1 MFKRYL
7 LLVMLCLT
15 IFSLVPL
22 TTSAATPPTAVGKL
36 GAIEEELYGTEQA
49 GALIERVSRLEFD
62 LYSESHSQPILERI
76 DQMYVD
82 VKGNEE
88 THAPTFVSRLN
99 AVEWMFTKAI
109 TKRPSKTR
117 LEELEKMIAGD
128 VSVGGLMGRLNA
140 LLAMVYTQGDIA
152 VEHTTLPKDSL
163 IKVSLLQEVN
173 GKLAREG
180 DIIQFRAEENIFV
193 GNLLIVPKGATGEAT
208 IVKIKHASNF
218 GRDGRVDMDFKALLT
233 IDGTIVPL
241 YLGEL
246 AKKATESQ
254 IAAAGASAAGMLVF
268 GPVGAI
274 GGLFVHGK
282 EAVIPVGTVFY
293 TQVKEDVGLNGL
305 VRQNQIADS
314 LDKFIEQNK

>member
-1 MFKRYL
+1 
-7 LLVMLCLT
+7 MLCLAV
-15 IFSLVPL
+15 ISLGVRE
-22 TTSAATPPTAVGKL
+22 TSAATPPTAVGKL
-36 GAIEEELYGTEQA
+36 GAVEEELYGTEQA

-76 DQMYVD
+76 DRMYAD
-82 VKGNEE
+82 VKGGEDV
-88 THAPTFVSRLN
+88 HAPTFVSRLN

-109 TKRPSKTR
+109 TNRPAKTR
-117 LEELEKMIAGD
+117 LEELEKMIAGEIG
-128 VSVGGLMGRLNA
+128 SGGLMGRLKA
-140 LLAMVYTQGDIA
+140 VLAMVYTQGDIT
-152 VEHTTLPKDSL
+152 VEHTTLLKDSL
-163 IKVSLLQEVN
+163 IKVSLLQDVN

-180 DIIQFRAEENIFV
+180 DIIHFRAEENIFV
-193 GNLLIVPKGATGEAT
+193 GNLLIVPKGATGAAT
-208 IVKIKHASNF
+208 IVKIKRASNF

-233 IDGTIVPL
+233 IDGTQVPL

-282 EAVIPVGTVFY
+282 EAVIPAGTVFY
-293 TQVKEDVGLNGL
+293 TQVKEDVALNGL
-305 VRQNQIADS
+305 VRKNQTADS

>member
-1 MFKRYL
+1 
-7 LLVMLCLT
+7 MLCLAV
-15 IFSLVPL
+15 ISLVPL
-22 TTSAATPPTAVGKL
+22 ETSAATPPTAVGKL
-36 GAIEEELYGTEQA
+36 GAVEEELYGTEQA

-76 DQMYVD
+76 DRMYAD
-82 VKGNEE
+82 VKGGEE
-88 THAPTFVSRLN
+88 VHAPTFVSRLN

-109 TKRPSKTR
+109 TNRPAKTR
-117 LEELEKMIAGD
+117 LEELEKMIAGEIAN
-128 VSVGGLMGRLNA
+128 GGLMGRLKA
-140 LLAMVYTQGDIA
+140 VLAMVYTQGDIA
-152 VEHTTLPKDSL
+152 VEHTTLLKDSL
-163 IKVSLLQEVN
+163 IKVSLLQDVN

-180 DIIQFRAEENIFV
+180 DIIHFRAEENIFV
-193 GNLLIVPKGATGEAT
+193 GNLLIVPKGATGAAT
-208 IVKIKHASNF
+208 IVKIKRASNF

-233 IDGTIVPL
+233 IDGTQVPL

-282 EAVIPVGTVFY
+282 EAVIPAGTVFY
-293 TQVKEDVGLNGL
+293 TQVKEDVALNGL
-305 VRQNQIADS
+305 VRKNQTADS

>member
-1 MFKRYL
+1 MFKRYI
-7 LLVMLCLT
+7 LLVMLCLAV
-15 IFSLVPL
+15 ISLGVRE
-22 TTSAATPPTAVGKL
+22 TSAATPPTAVGKL
-36 GAIEEELYGTEQA
+36 GAVEEELYGTEQA

-76 DQMYVD
+76 DRMYAD
-82 VKGNEE
+82 VKGGEE
-88 THAPTFVSRLN
+88 VHAPTFVSRLN

-109 TKRPSKTR
+109 TNRPAKTR
-117 LEELEKMIAGD
+117 LEELEKMIAGEIGN
-128 VSVGGLMGRLNA
+128 GGLMGRLKA
-140 LLAMVYTQGDIA
+140 VLAMVYTQGDIT
-152 VEHTTLPKDSL
+152 VEHTTLLKDSL
-163 IKVSLLQEVN
+163 IKVSLLQDVN

-180 DIIQFRAEENIFV
+180 DIIHFRAEENIFV
-193 GNLLIVPKGATGEAT
+193 GNLLIVPKGATGAAT
-208 IVKIKHASNF
+208 IVKIKRASNF

-233 IDGTIVPL
+233 IDGTQVPL

-282 EAVIPVGTVFY
+282 EAVIPAGTVFY
-293 TQVKEDVGLNGL
+293 TQVKEDVALNGL
-305 VRQNQIADS
+305 VRKNQTADS

>member
-1 MFKRYL
+1 
-7 LLVMLCLT
+7 MLCLAV
-15 IFSLVPL
+15 ISLGVRE
-22 TTSAATPPTAVGKL
+22 TSAATPPTAVGKL
-36 GAIEEELYGTEQA
+36 GAVEEELYGTEQA

-76 DQMYVD
+76 DRMYAD
-82 VKGNEE
+82 VKGGEE
-88 THAPTFVSRLN
+88 VHAPTFVSRLN

-109 TKRPSKTR
+109 TNRPAKTR
-117 LEELEKMIAGD
+117 LEELEKMIAGEIGN
-128 VSVGGLMGRLNA
+128 GGLMGRLKA
-140 LLAMVYTQGDIA
+140 VLAMVYTQGDIT
-152 VEHTTLPKDSL
+152 VEHTTLLKDSL
-163 IKVSLLQEVN
+163 IKVSLLQDVN

-180 DIIQFRAEENIFV
+180 DIIHFRAEENIFV
-193 GNLLIVPKGATGEAT
+193 GNLLIVPKGATGAAT
-208 IVKIKHASNF
+208 IVKIKRASNF

-233 IDGTIVPL
+233 IDGTQVPL

-282 EAVIPVGTVFY
+282 EAVIPAGTVFY
-293 TQVKEDVGLNGL
+293 TQVKEDVALNGL
-305 VRQNQIADS
+305 VRKNQTADS